1 MDPDDLLCPMIASW
15 LALPFACCF
24 LLALY
29 YIVEINIILLYVLIT
44 VLSLGL
50 LTIAISITLSYKT
63 NNLLLYK
70 ISKYISF
77 AFIFPLLIFVFYF
90 FISSIINLF
99 KAFSDNSFWSVL
111 FKFFGVMVPLSLLIS
126 MLLNVAHVKKDDSN
140 SENEIKIESD

>member
-99 KAFSDNSFWSVL
+99 KAFSDNSFWSAL

>member
-77 AFIFPLLIFVFYF
+77 AFIFLLLIFVLYF

-99 KAFSDNSFWSVL
+99 KAFSDNSFWSAL